1 MKSISVAKPGDL
13 VDMIGPDIAV
23 SEWIHVT
30 QDMVDMFADATSDHQ
45 WIHVDV
51 ERAESETEF
60 QSTIAHGFLTLSLLS
75 KFLND
80 TIDLGKSEMGI
91 NYGLNRVRFTSP
103 VKTGDRVR
111 ARFDLIKVDNLEG
124 GVQLEWNV
132 CVEIDGQDKP
142 ALVAEWLTR
151 RYG

>member
-1 MKSISVAKPGDL
+1 MKSILVAKPGDL
-13 VDMIGPDIAV
+13 VDMIGPEIAV
-23 SEWIHVT
+23 SEWIQVT

-132 CVEIDGQDKP
+132 RVEIDGQDKP
-142 ALVAEWLTR
+142 ALIAEWLTR